1 MKAWAIQDGFGV
13 DSLNLIDRD
22 EPQPGARQVL
32 VRVRA
37 VSLNYR
43 DLMVTKGMYNPRQ
56 KLPLV
61 PCSDGAGEVVA
72 VGAEV
77 KDFKAGDRVA
87 SCFFQNWTD
96 GEMTDEYARTP
107 LGSPGDGMLRE
118 YAVLEET
125 GVVHTPAHLTDEEA
139 ACLPCAGL
147 TAWNALVEA
156 HHTKAGDVVLVQG
169 TGGVSIFALQ
179 FARMMGAKV
188 IATSS
193 RDDKLER
200 VREMGA
206 GETINYKTTP
216 EWGKSAREL
225 TMGKG
230 VDAIVEVGGAGT
242 LAQSF
247 TGIRRS
253 GTIALIGVL
262 TGAGEVDPRT
272 VLMNAIRVQ
281 GIYVG
286 SRRMFEDMNHAIS
299 LHGTRPVIDRV
310 FPMTEAREA
319 LRHMES
325 GNHFGKIVIRVGE

>member
-13 DSLNLIDRD
+13 DSLTLIDRD
-22 EPQPGARQVL
+22 EPQPGARQIL

-43 DLMVTKGMYNPRQ
+43 DLMVTKGAYNPRQ

-72 VGAEV
+72 VGGEV
-77 KDFKAGDRVA
+77 KSFKAGDRVA
-87 SCFFQNWTD
+87 SCFFQNWID
-96 GEMTDEYARTP
+96 GEMTDAHARTS
-107 LGSPGDGMLRE
+107 LGSPSDGMLRE

-125 GVVHTPAHLTDEEA
+125 GVVHTPTHLSDEEA

-156 HHTKAGDVVLVQG
+156 YHTKAGDVVLVQG

-247 TGIRRS
+247 TGIRRG
-253 GTIALIGVL
+253 GTVALIGVL
-262 TGAGEVDPRT
+262 TGAGEVDPRA
-272 VLMNAIRVQ
+272 VLMNAIRLQ

-299 LHGTRPVIDRV
+299 LHEMHPVIDRV

-319 LRHMES
+319 LQYMES
-325 GNHFGKIVIRVGE
+325 GNHFGKIVIRIGE